1 MALFVNSAFRPIL
14 EVGCWWTRVAEVD
27 GRDWP
32 VVTIGGCVIG
42 TVRATLW
49 EISPQKSTKKGGGVL
64 F

>member
-1 MALFVNSAFRPIL
+1 MA
-14 EVGCWWTRVAEVD
+14 EGD

-49 EISPQKSTKKGGGVL
+49 EISPQKKYQEGRWSPFLGKKGM
-64 F
+64 